1 MNDLVPQD
9 IFWGVDVSSK
19 HLDVALH
26 GRQDV
31 QRIGNDAKQIK
42 QWLRS
47 VPAGSRLGLEST
59 GAYHVGLARLAH
71 DKGVTVYLLNPRD
84 IKRYAQG
91 LGQRG
96 KTDRLDARVIARFVQ
111 REHDQLR
118 AWQPP
123 SPQQQRLDDLL
134 RQRALVQKQHTAL
147 KQSVKHR
154 DALKEVLS
162 ELLVSMKAMLVK
174 LERLIEQAVRELPQ
188 GLAAL
193 CTVTSVPGIGLLSG
207 AALLR
212 LFTRAPGASA
222 DAIVALTGLDPRPM
236 ESGNSKGIRKL
247 SKRGDSETR
256 RLLHN
261 AAMAGAKTDT
271 WKPIYER
278 ERAKGLPA
286 TAALVVL
293 ARRLVR
299 IAYSLFKSAQQFDP
313 GRVMA

>member
-1 MNDLVPQD
+1 MNQQTMQD
-9 IFWGVDVSSK
+9 CFFGVDVSSEY
-19 HLDVALH
+19 LDIALH
-26 GRQDV
+26 GRQEV
-31 QRIGNDAKQIK
+31 HRIGNDPKHIK
-42 QWLRS
+42 NWLRS
-47 VPAGSRLGLEST
+47 VPANSRLGVEST
-59 GAYHVGLARLAH
+59 GSYHLALARLAH
-71 DKGVTVYLLNPRD
+71 AKGVTVYLLNPRD

-134 RQRALVQKQHTAL
+134 RQRALVRKQHTAL
-147 KQSVKHR
+147 KQSLKQR
-154 DALKEVLS
+154 DGLHEVLA
-162 ELLVSMKAMLVK
+162 ELLQSMETTLAR
-174 LERLIEQAVRELPQ
+174 LERLIDQAVRELPQ
-188 GLAAL
+188 GEAAL
-193 CTVTSVPGIGLLSG
+193 RAVTSVPGIGVLSG
-207 AALLR
+207 AALVR

-256 RLLHN
+256 RLLYN
-261 AAMAGAKTDT
+261 ASMAGAKTET

-286 TAALVVL
+286 TAALMVL

-299 IAYSLFKSAQQFDP
+299 IAYSLFKSGQRFDP
-313 GRVMA
+313 KRMMA